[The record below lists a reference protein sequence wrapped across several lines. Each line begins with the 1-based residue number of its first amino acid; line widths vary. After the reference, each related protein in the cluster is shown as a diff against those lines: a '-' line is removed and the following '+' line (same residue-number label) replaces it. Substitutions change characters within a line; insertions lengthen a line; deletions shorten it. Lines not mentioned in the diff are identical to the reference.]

1 MMPSVIKTHKKPQYI
16 MSECVKQDVKKFF
29 RDFITKS
36 QSDRVEKKPF
46 QEFIKQQYNGTKLG
60 EAIGRQLV
68 GLFSFH
74 NNSLVDKDF
83 VKDVEKFCNKD
94 SKDIKKFI
102 FECYDC
108 FNNNDQ
114 ITE

>member
-46 QEFIKQQYNGTKLG
+46 
-60 EAIGRQLV
+60 
-68 GLFSFH
+68 
-74 NNSLVDKDF
+74 
-83 VKDVEKFCNKD
+83 
-94 SKDIKKFI
+94 
-102 FECYDC
+102 
-108 FNNNDQ
+108 
-114 ITE
+114 

>member
-1 MMPSVIKTHKKPQYI
+1 
-16 MSECVKQDVKKFF
+16 
-29 RDFITKS
+29 
-36 QSDRVEKKPF
+36 
-46 QEFIKQQYNGTKLG
+46 
-60 EAIGRQLV
+60 V

-108 FNNNDQ
+108 FNNND
-114 ITE
+114 